1 MIFRQLFDPETS
13 TYTYLLAD
21 AETHEAVIIDSVIEQ
36 VERDLKLIQELG
48 LKLKAALDTHVHADH
63 VTGAGTLRERTG
75 CQTAV
80 SGEGGAACADI
91 QLHEGDVV
99 PFGRYKV
106 EAYSTPGHT
115 NGCMTFKV
123 EDMLFTGDALLIR
136 GTGRTDFQQG
146 DSGKLFDSIQSRIF
160 VHPDTTRIF
169 PGHDYRGLTQ
179 STVGE
184 EKRFNARLANKTR
197 EEFIEIMSNLK
208 LAHPKKIHEAVPAN
222 LLCGVKSREAGI
234 GEQLGKEG
242 TTRPEG
248 YVDVMPE
255 TLNKFVGKIRI
266 IDVREPAEFTAELG
280 HIKSAELV
288 PVGTLLQSASTW
300 KRAEPVA
307 LICRTGRRSINGG
320 IELKKLGFETVF
332 NLCGGMVAWNAAGLP
347 VEGANR

>member
-1 MIFRQLFDPETS
+1 MLFRQLFDPETS
-13 TYTYLLAD
+13 TYTYILAD
-21 AETHEAVIIDSVIEQ
+21 EATREAVIIDSVIEQ
-36 VERDLKLIQELG
+36 VERDLKQLNELG
-48 LKLKAALDTHVHADH
+48 LTLKAALDTHVHADH

-75 CQTAV
+75 CVTAV
-80 SGEGGAACADI
+80 SAEGGASCADL
-91 QLHEGDVV
+91 QLREGDRVA
-99 PFGRYKV
+99 FGRYQV
-106 EAYSTPGHT
+106 EVYSTPGHT

-146 DSGKLFDSIQSRIF
+146 DSGKLYDSIQTKVF
-160 VHPDTTRIF
+160 VHPDETRIF
-169 PGHDYRGLTQ
+169 PGHDYRGLTM

-184 EKRFNARLANKTR
+184 EKKYNARLVNKTR
-197 EEFIEIMSNLK
+197 AEFIELMSNLK
-208 LAHPKKIHEAVPAN
+208 LANPKKIHEAVPAN
-222 LLCGVKSREAGI
+222 LLCGVKPREAGV

-242 TTRPEG
+242 TTRAEG

-255 TLNKFVGKIRI
+255 TLNKFVGKVRI

-288 PVGTLLQSASTW
+288 PVGTLLQAAASW
-300 KRAEPVA
+300 KRDEPVA

-320 IELKKLGFETVF
+320 IELKKMGFDQVF
-332 NLCGGMVAWNAAGLP
+332 NLCGGMMAWNAAGLP